1 MSAKSQYDKEV
12 ELQVAYEI
20 IGRLDEGVQSVW
32 IDKAI
37 EKLQQ
42 LKHVRENIPF

>member
-1 MSAKSQYDKEV
+1 MNKSDYDKEV
-12 ELQVAYEI
+12 ELQLAYEI

-37 EKLQQ
+37 EKLEQ